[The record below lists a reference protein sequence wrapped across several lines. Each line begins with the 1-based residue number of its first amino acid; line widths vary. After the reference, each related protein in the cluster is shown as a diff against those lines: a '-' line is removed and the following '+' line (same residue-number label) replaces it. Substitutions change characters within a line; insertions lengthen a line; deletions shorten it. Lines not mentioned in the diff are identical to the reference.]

1 MSSKQGTVDFIVDQ
15 MSSAGAVSSKKMFG
29 EYAIYCESK
38 VVALVCDDQLF
49 MKPTAGGRKFVGN
62 PEEAPA
68 YPGAKP
74 SFLIAGDR
82 WDDSEWLSEL
92 VRITARELPMPKAKP
107 TKAKPI
113 KKQKSPGSI

>member
-15 MSSAGAVSSKKMFG
+15 LGSAGAVSSKKMFG
-29 EYAIYCESK
+29 EYAIYCDGK

-49 MKPTAGGRKFVGN
+49 VKPTAGGRSFVGT

-68 YPGAKP
+68 FPGAKP
-74 SFLIAGDR
+74 SFLIGGDR

-92 VRITARELPMPKAKP
+92 VRITTRELPMPKAKP
-107 TKAKPI
+107 Q
-113 KKQKSPGSI
+113 KKRSAQ